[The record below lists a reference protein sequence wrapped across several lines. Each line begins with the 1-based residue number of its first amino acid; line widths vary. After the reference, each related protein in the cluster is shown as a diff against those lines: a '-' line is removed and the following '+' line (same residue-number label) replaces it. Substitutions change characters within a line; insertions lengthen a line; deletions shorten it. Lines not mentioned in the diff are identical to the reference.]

1 MSDIS
6 ALLLLIPGLPL
17 VAAIVTALLGPK
29 VLKGASHVPTIAAV
43 IGSCAVTIAVLAGTL
58 MTGVERA
65 TIGANFY
72 TWFAVDSLPGIL
84 PGFEVPFGL
93 EADTLTLTMLV
104 AITFVGSFIAIFSAG
119 YMRGDPGYPR
129 YFAVMSLFFFSMTG
143 LVLANNFLVLYAFW
157 EGVGLCSYLLIGF
170 WFERPSAAAA
180 ARKAFLV
187 TRLGDAGMILGIML
201 LWSKFGH
208 RLDYQGVFQFAS
220 AHADSPY
227 LIAACLLLFCGAVGK
242 SAQFPLHV
250 WLPDAMEG
258 PTPVSAL
265 IHAAT
270 MVTAGVY
277 LVARCTP
284 LFILAPQ
291 AQLVV
296 AGIGGITALLAAL
309 IALTQTD
316 LKRVLAYS
324 TVSQLGFMFLGLGAG
339 LRNADLA
346 VFAVGAAIFHL
357 FTHAFFK
364 ALLFLGAG
372 SVMHAMGH
380 VIDMRRFSGLRKVM
394 PVTHATFACGA
405 AALAGLIPFS
415 GFWSKDEIL
424 ESLLHAREHSEPFG
438 QVYFVLFLV
447 ALFTA
452 ALTAFYTFRAYFR
465 TFWGELK
472 VPEEAY
478 HHHDHSEDSHAHEAL
493 TDATPSAHSEPI
505 SPHGPDE
512 QRSFE
517 SPTVIT
523 MPLVVLAVGA
533 ALVGLLLGPTHLI
546 GDFLAQSTAFRSFT
560 SKPAAH
566 LNWLL
571 IGLSTLSAV
580 AGIAVAWLM
589 YVKQPDLPAKLASSA
604 RWAYDLSLN
613 RFRFDEIYDA
623 FIVRPLAGLAAVSR
637 FFDSIVDGIVDLIG
651 YVPRVLGRAVQP
663 VQNGLVQF
671 YALFMMV
678 FVTALLAIFV
688 LWVRQ

>member
-1 MSDIS
+1 MSE
-6 ALLLLIPGLPL
+6 AGVLLLAIPGLPL
-17 VAAIVTALLGPK
+17 LAAIVTALLGPR
-29 VLKGASHVPTIAAV
+29 VLKGQSHLPTIIAI
-43 IGSCAVTIAVLAGTL
+43 IGSCAITFVLLLTL
-58 MTGVERA
+58 MGEERPTIGVEA
-65 TIGANFY
+65 Y
-72 TWFAVDSLPGIL
+72 TWFTVNPVPSVAFD
-84 PGFEVPFGL
+84 VPFGL
-93 EADTLTLTMLV
+93 EVDTLSLTMLV
-104 AITFVGSFIAIFSAG
+104 AITFVGTFIAIFSAG

-129 YFAVMSLFFFSMTG
+129 YFAIMSLFLFSMTG

-187 TRLGDAGMILGIML
+187 TRLGDAGMIVGIML
-201 LWSKFGH
+201 LWTKSGH
-208 RLDYQGVFQFAS
+208 RLDFQSVFQYANFNE
-220 AHADSPY
+220 DTRY
-227 LIAACLLLFCGAVGK
+227 VTLACLLLFCGAVGK

-258 PTPVSAL
+258 PTPASAL

-284 LFILAPQ
+284 LFVLSPQ

-296 AGIGGITALLAAL
+296 CGIGGITALLAAL

-339 LRNADLA
+339 LRNESLA

-357 FTHAFFK
+357 LTHAFFK
-364 ALLFLGAG
+364 ALLFMGAG
-372 SVMHAMGH
+372 SVMNAMGH
-380 VIDMRRFSGLRKVM
+380 VIDMRRLGGLHRVM
-394 PVTHATFACGA
+394 PITSITFACGA
-405 AALAGLIPFS
+405 AALAGLIPFA

-424 ESLLHAREHSEPFG
+424 ESLLHAKEHSERFAH
-438 QVYFVLFLV
+438 VYFILFVV
-447 ALFTA
+447 ALITA
-452 ALTAFYTFRAYFR
+452 ALTAFYTFRAYFK

-472 VPEEAY
+472 IPDEAY
-478 HHHDHSEDSHAHEAL
+478 EHHGHDDAHHGGE
-493 TDATPSAHSEPI
+493 HHEPK
-505 SPHGPDE
+505 
-512 QRSFE
+512 SFE
-517 SPTVIT
+517 SPAVMTT
-523 MPLVVLAVGA
+523 PLIVLAVGA

-546 GDFLAQSTAFRSFT
+546 GRFLAQSTAFKSFAGR
-560 SKPAAH
+560 PEEH
-566 LNWLL
+566 FNWLL
-571 IGLSTLSAV
+571 VGLSTLSAV

-589 YVKQPDLPAKLASSA
+589 YLKQPELPAKLAAGA

-613 RFRFDEIYDA
+613 RFRFDEVYAA
-623 FIVRPLAGLAAVSR
+623 FIVRPLEGLAAVSR

-688 LWVRQ
+688 LWVR